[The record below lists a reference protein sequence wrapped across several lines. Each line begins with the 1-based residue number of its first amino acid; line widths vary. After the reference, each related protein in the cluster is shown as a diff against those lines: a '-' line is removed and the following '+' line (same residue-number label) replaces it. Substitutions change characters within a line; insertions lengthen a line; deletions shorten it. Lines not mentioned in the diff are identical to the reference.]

1 MKNIYE
7 PCRADSSPQVTA
19 FDTFMKP
26 CFASC
31 HAHPWFDTTLLA
43 MNLPYLI
50 ATLVVAVIAGAC
62 TLVIK
67 FSEMGMMDQ
76 MHP

>member
-1 MKNIYE
+1 
-7 PCRADSSPQVTA
+7 
-19 FDTFMKP
+19 
-26 CFASC
+26 
-31 HAHPWFDTTLLA
+31 

-62 TLVIK
+62 TLVVK

-76 MHP
+76 MRP